1 MMRPA
6 FYSAVRAVGTDP
18 AHSPMLHCCDSFGA
32 SAFAFAQ
39 VEAFFINCYRS
50 SSGHGGSVTAAEM
63 SGTILV

>member
-50 SSGHGGSVTAAEM
+50 SQDMADQ
-63 SGTILV
+63 

>member
-32 SAFAFAQ
+32 AFAFAQ
-39 VEAFFINCYRS
+39 VEASFII
-50 SSGHGGSVTAAEM
+50 VTARLQDMADR
-63 SGTILV
+63 